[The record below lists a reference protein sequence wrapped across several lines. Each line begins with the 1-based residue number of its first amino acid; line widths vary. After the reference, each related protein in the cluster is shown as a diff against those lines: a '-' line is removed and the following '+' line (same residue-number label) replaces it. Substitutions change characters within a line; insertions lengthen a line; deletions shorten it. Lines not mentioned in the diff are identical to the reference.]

1 MIIVSKD
8 KFVDWLREKG
18 YKEYTNDGL
27 PSTILQYC
35 YAIERVMEKEQI
47 DSMSHL
53 TFLVRYI
60 INNYRNSISERKYW
74 KTQFEE
80 TVRAL
85 EVFEWY
91 LLETFPE
98 YKRILGLK

>member
-1 MIIVSKD
+1 MIIIYKD
-8 KFVDWLREKG
+8 KFVKWLREKG
-18 YKEYTNDGL
+18 YKEYTDDGL
-27 PSTILQYC
+27 PSTIIQYC
-35 YAIERVMEKEQI
+35 YAIERVMEKELI

-53 TFLVRYI
+53 TFFVRYI
-60 INNYRNSISERKYW
+60 IRNYRTSTKERKYW
-74 KTQFEE
+74 KTTYEE

-98 YKRILGLK
+98 YARMIGLK

>member
-1 MIIVSKD
+1 MIIVSKE
-8 KFVDWLREKG
+8 KFVNWLREKG

-35 YAIERVMEKEQI
+35 YCIERVMEKELI
-47 DSMSHL
+47 GDMSHL
-53 TFLVRYI
+53 VFFIRYI
-60 INNYRNSISERKYW
+60 ISNYKTSAFEKKYW

-98 YKRILGLK
+98 YKRMIGLK